1 MMLKMMVFVN
11 FLMYVFF
18 FEFGLVLWSDDIW
31 RRNIIL
37 VRVSEVLRVFG
48 LKKLFLFRLFVKL
61 LKMILD
67 FVVIMVEYRNYELML
82 N

>member
-18 FEFGLVLWSDDIW
+18 LEFGLVLWSDERW

-61 LKMILD
+61 MKMILD